1 VEDLRLEPAVP
12 KDLLRSLLQAGLLSA
27 LPVEAIFKS
36 SGVDLARLQEMP
48 DSVALS
54 TFETIAEAMIA
65 ASPDHGFA
73 LRMGQLFSFES
84 MGDLGVFIL
93 SGSTGKQVIDDFSQ
107 FKYLLMPVVD
117 VVIRQSVDADYIEFQ
132 SRDHTPVSEKTY
144 YVQAVFSAILK
155 FCYNLLGDR
164 SVFHSVSF
172 KQHVPENA
180 ECFHDVFGDKV
191 TFSALRNELVFK
203 PGVLARALPS
213 ACPSMHQETEQR
225 LRQKLMERRQQQSLA
240 GQVYQII
247 REGLQEEFGAE
258 QCQLDIV
265 AARLGFTE
273 RTLQRKL
280 KCDDTSFVLL
290 KEQCQRQLAERW
302 LADQRYLLDDIAT
315 RLGFSERT
323 AFSRAFKRWTGF
335 SPSEYKKRPSN
346 C

>member
-1 VEDLRLEPAVP
+1 
-12 KDLLRSLLQAGLLSA
+12 
-27 LPVEAIFKS
+27 
-36 SGVDLARLQEMP
+36 
-48 DSVALS
+48 
-54 TFETIAEAMIA
+54 
-65 ASPDHGFA
+65 
-73 LRMGQLFSFES
+73 
-84 MGDLGVFIL
+84 
-93 SGSTGKQVIDDFSQ
+93 VIDDFSQ

-117 VVIRQSVDADYIEFQ
+117 VVIRQHVDADYIEFA
-132 SRDHTPVSEKTY
+132 SRDHTPVSEKPY

-164 SVFHSVSF
+164 SVLQSVSF
-172 KQHVPENA
+172 RQLAPDNA
-180 ECFHDVFGDKV
+180 ECFYEVFGDKV

-203 PGVLARALPS
+203 PGILARTLPS

-225 LRQKLMERRQQQSLA
+225 LRLKLKEWRQQQSLT

-247 REGLQEEFGAE
+247 HKGLQEEFGAE

-265 AARLGFTE
+265 AAKLGLTE

-280 KCDDTSFVLL
+280 KSDETSFLLL
-290 KEQCQRQLAERW
+290 KEQCQRQLADRW

-335 SPSEYKKRPSN
+335 SPSEYKKLSHHSR
-346 C
+346 